1 VSAVRV
7 SVPASTANLG
17 PGFDALGLAL
27 ELRNEIEME
36 LRGDERRIE
45 IEGEGAEE
53 LPRDSTNL
61 IFRCVD
67 ALLEHSGRAGAGLA
81 VVARNRIPLASGLGS
96 SAATAVGALAA
107 ANRLFGAGL
116 DAGALLGLAARI
128 EGHADN
134 AAASLY
140 GGLNLCVADRDR
152 PLVRTVSVPAQRVV
166 VVTPDFGLSTG
177 ETRAALPRQ
186 VSLSDAVFN
195 IGRALLVVEAL
206 RSADWELLGR
216 AVADRLHQPHRAA
229 RIPGYA
235 DVTAAARSA
244 GAAAVAISGGGPS
257 LAAFC
262 PDGHQRIGDAMIA
275 AWRGHGIGA
284 RCFVLDVAERGL
296 SWDPLASPAAP
307 H

>member
-36 LRGDERRIE
+36 LAGDGRRIE
-45 IEGEGAEE
+45 IEGEGAAE
-53 LPRDSTNL
+53 LARDSTNL

-67 ALLEHSGRAGAGLA
+67 ALLEHTGRAAAGLR

-107 ANRLFGAGL
+107 ANRLMGAGL
-116 DAGALLGLAARI
+116 DDGVVLGLATKI

-134 AAASLY
+134 AAPSLY
-140 GGLNLCVADRDR
+140 GGLNLCASDRDR
-152 PLVRTVSVPAQRVV
+152 PLVRTLSLPRQRVV
-166 VVTPDFGLSTG
+166 VVTPDFGLPTG
-177 ETRAALPRQ
+177 ETRAALPKQ
-186 VSLSDAVFN
+186 VSLADAVFN

-216 AVADRLHQPHRAA
+216 VMADRLHQPHRAT

-235 DVTAAARSA
+235 EVAEAARRA

-262 PDGHQRIGDAMIA
+262 AASHEAVGEAMVG
-275 AWRGHGIGA
+275 AWRAHGIGA
-284 RCFVLDVAERGL
+284 RPFVLEVAEQGL
-296 SWDPLASPAAP
+296 RWE
-307 H
+307 